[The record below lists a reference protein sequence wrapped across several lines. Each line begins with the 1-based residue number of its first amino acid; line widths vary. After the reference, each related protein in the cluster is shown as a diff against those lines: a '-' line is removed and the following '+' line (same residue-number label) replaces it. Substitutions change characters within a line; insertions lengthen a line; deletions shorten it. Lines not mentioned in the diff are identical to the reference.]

1 MHPGS
6 IKRLCMRE
14 REKEREDKRA
24 VEGGLGGGQFQG
36 DQATGT
42 EVKESRSQ
50 GVQNDRRPGSV
61 LEGGAP
67 LSSAQLLE
75 EPENVPKRRRTAE
88 EGCGHPGE
96 PRGPQYGHSESR
108 TRATAEAGSEVD
120 GPELEHRPARAWGRG
135 DPTGR
140 RRASRRRAAEVQL
153 MVTGR
158 SVLTGVLP
166 SCCAGFIRS
175 LQTTVS
181 HRLLH
186 QVLDYLS
193 PA

>member
-1 MHPGS
+1 M
-6 IKRLCMRE
+6 
-14 REKEREDKRA
+14 
-24 VEGGLGGGQFQG
+24 
-36 DQATGT
+36 
-42 EVKESRSQ
+42 
-50 GVQNDRRPGSV
+50 

-108 TRATAEAGSEVD
+108 TRATAEAGSEAD
-120 GPELEHRPARAWGRG
+120 GPELEHRPAPAWG
-135 DPTGR
+135 GR
-140 RRASRRRAAEVQL
+140 RRAASRRAAEVQL

-186 QVLDYLS
+186 QVLTTFLQPHSQLPCFLFDQEKRHDQKTTSTRLYLILKCL
-193 PA
+193 PPRIPPLYQPPLHFPV